1 MAKKVFMS
9 KMILVVVLL
18 AIILYVIVNPNYKE
32 GYVVIAGTK
41 APATRA
47 RTAARIDARTY
58 TGPGDAYRGPVAP
71 ARRARRV
78 LWYNPLTWF

>member
-1 MAKKVFMS
+1 MAKKIFMS

-18 AIILYVIVNPNYKE
+18 AIVLYVIVNPNYKE
-32 GYVVIAGTK
+32 GYVVIAGT
-41 APATRA
+41 PATRA

-71 ARRARRV
+71 AKRARRTV
-78 LWYNPLTWF
+78 IWYNPFTWF